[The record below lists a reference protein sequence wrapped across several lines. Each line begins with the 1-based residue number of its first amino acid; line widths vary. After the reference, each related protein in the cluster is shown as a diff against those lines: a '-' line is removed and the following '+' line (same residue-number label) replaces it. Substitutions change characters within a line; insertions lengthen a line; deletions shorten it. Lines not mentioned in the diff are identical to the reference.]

1 MYRDCL
7 ANVRPKLELYKNLEQ
22 AKEAI
27 ENLKE
32 KLYPQLKELT
42 AQQQLDT
49 EDTNSLHPIPEDSEF
64 DDGVRIATTYYNIHN
79 EYSPFNRFY
88 F

>member
-7 ANVRPKLELYKNLEQ
+7 SNVRPKLKLYKNLEQ

-27 ENLKE
+27 EKLKE

-42 AQQQLDT
+42 QQQST
-49 EDTNSLHPIPEDSEF
+49 EEDSTNLHPIPEDSEF
-64 DDGVRIATTYYNIHN
+64 DEGVSFIF
-79 EYSPFNRFY
+79 SP
-88 F
+88 

>member
-7 ANVRPKLELYKNLEQ
+7 ANTRPKLKPYKSLEQ

-27 ENLKE
+27 EKLKE

-42 AQQQLDT
+42 EQQMDT
-49 EDTNSLHPIPEDSEF
+49 DDANNLHPIPEDSEF
-64 DDGVRIATTYYNIHN
+64 DDGVNSNTG
-79 EYSPFNRFY
+79 
-88 F
+88 

>member
-7 ANVRPKLELYKNLEQ
+7 TNVRPKLKLYKNLEQ

-27 ENLKE
+27 KKLQE

-42 AQQQLDT
+42 EQVN
-49 EDTNSLHPIPEDSEF
+49 EDDSKNLHPIPEDSEF
-64 DDGVRIATTYYNIHN
+64 DDQVIKSILNGRRQIFENFHI
-79 EYSPFNRFY
+79 
-88 F
+88 

>member
-7 ANVRPKLELYKNLEQ
+7 ANVRPKLKHYKNLEQ

-27 ENLKE
+27 KKLKD

-42 AQQQLDT
+42 EQVNANDSK
-49 EDTNSLHPIPEDSEF
+49 NLHPIPEDSEF
-64 DDGVRIATTYYNIHN
+64 DEAV
-79 EYSPFNRFY
+79 S
-88 F
+88 

>member
-7 ANVRPKLELYKNLEQ
+7 ANVRPKLKLFKNLEQ

-27 ENLKE
+27 EKLRE

-42 AQQQLDT
+42 AQQQQQQDADEANNLQ
-49 EDTNSLHPIPEDSEF
+49 PIPEDSEF
-64 DDGVRIATTYYNIHN
+64 DDGVSFSLYQI
-79 EYSPFNRFY
+79 F
-88 F
+88 

>member
-27 ENLKE
+27 EKLKE

-64 DDGVRIATTYYNIHN
+64 DDGVRILLHT
-79 EYSPFNRFY
+79 
-88 F
+88 